1 MKAQDDSE
9 KNTNKVLTVRNLE
22 KTYPQWRKEPTKAV
36 DGISFSVDK
45 GEIVGFLGPNGAG
58 KTTTIK
64 CICGLVEPTRGEI
77 NIFGIDAIKNTRRAV
92 SNTSAVL
99 EGNRNIYWRLTT
111 RENIEFFARLH
122 GRSLKELE
130 PEIKNLLKRFDLQD
144 KEDTP
149 ARKLS
154 RGMQQKLA
162 LSCAL
167 IRGTDFLLLD
177 EPTLGLDVKTSK
189 EMRKFVKQLTSEG
202 GKTIL
207 LSSHDMNVV
216 EDVCE
221 RVIIMN
227 EGEILANDSVDNLKD
242 VFNVHLYDFILEGEP
257 KLSELKENY
266 SITDIQFNNGKTK
279 LRVSLKDSDSFYEL
293 INHLQKENIKLEE
306 VKNLDKNMEDIFI
319 DVIENEEVVK

>member
-1 MKAQDDSE
+1 MEALDDTKKA
-9 KNTNKVLTVRNLE
+9 LTVNDLQ
-22 KTYPQWRKEPTKAV
+22 KVYPQWRKEPTKAV
-36 DGISFSVDK
+36 DGISFSVDE
-45 GEIVGFLGPNGAG
+45 GEIMGFLGPNGAG

-64 CICGLVEPTRGEI
+64 CICGLVEPTKGDI
-77 NIFGIDAIKNTRRAV
+77 NIFGIDAVNNTRRAV
-92 SNTSAVL
+92 TNTSAVL

-111 RENIEFFARLH
+111 RENLEFFARLH
-122 GRSLKELE
+122 GRSIDEVE
-130 PEIKNLLKRFDLQD
+130 SEIKSLLKRFDLQK

-189 EMRKFVKQLTSEG
+189 ELRGFIKQLTSKE

-227 EGEILANDSVDNLKD
+227 RGKILANDSVENLKD
-242 VFNVHLYDFILEGEP
+242 IFNVHLYDFIFEGEH
-257 KLSELKENY
+257 ELLDLEEKYNV
-266 SITDIQFNNGKTK
+266 TDIEQENGKTK
-279 LRVSLKDSDSFYEL
+279 LRVSLKDSDSFYDL
-293 INHLQKENIKLEE
+293 VNHLQKKDIKLEE
-306 VKNLDKNMEDIFI
+306 VKNLDKNMEEIFM
-319 DVIENEEVVK
+319 DVIEKEEGVG

>member
-1 MKAQDDSE
+1 MDALNVKD
-9 KNTNKVLTVRNLE
+9 LY
-22 KTYPQWRKEPTKAV
+22 KTYPKWRGESTKAV

-64 CICGLVEPTRGEI
+64 CICGLVEPTAGDI
-77 NIFGIDAIKNTRRAV
+77 SIFGNDAVNNTRKAV
-92 SNTSAVL
+92 RKTSAVL

-111 RENIEFFARLH
+111 RENLEFFGGLH
-122 GRSLKELE
+122 GRSRKEVRSQIKSLLE
-130 PEIKNLLKRFDLQD
+130 RFDLKD
-144 KEDTP
+144 KEDAP

-167 IRGTDFLLLD
+167 VRGTDFLLLD

-189 EMRKFVKQLTSEG
+189 EMREFVKELTSDG

-227 EGEILANDSVDNLKD
+227 QGKVLANDSVENLKD
-242 VFNVHLYDFILEGEP
+242 IFKINLYDFILEGEQ
-257 KLSELKENY
+257 KLPGLKETYDVNEIKY
-266 SITDIQFNNGKTK
+266 EEGKTR
-279 LRVSLKDSDSFYEL
+279 LRVSLKDSDSFYNL
-293 INHLQKENIKLEE
+293 VDTLQKKGVRLEE
-306 VKNLDKNMEDIFI
+306 VKNLDTHMEEIFMN
-319 DVIENEEVVK
+319 VIEKNEGFSEVGR

>member
-1 MKAQDDSE
+1 MKA
-9 KNTNKVLTVRNLE
+9 LE
-22 KTYPQWRKEPTKAV
+22 VKDLHKTYPQWRGESTKAV
-36 DGISFSVDK
+36 KGISFSVNE

-64 CICGLVEPTRGEI
+64 CLCGLVEPTKGNI
-77 NIFGIDAIKNTRRAV
+77 SIFGIDAVNETRKAV

-111 RENIEFFARLH
+111 RENLEFFAGLQ
-122 GRSLKELE
+122 GRSGKEVG
-130 PEIKNLLKRFDLQD
+130 PEIERLLERFDLKE
-144 KEDTP
+144 KEDTA

-189 EMRKFVKQLTSEG
+189 EMRRFVKRLTTEE

-227 EGEILANDSVDNLKD
+227 EGKILANDSVENLKD
-242 VFNVHLYDFILEGEP
+242 IFKINLYDFILEGEQELQ
-257 KLSELKENY
+257 KLKEKYDVNEIKY
-266 SITDIQFNNGKTK
+266 ENGNTK
-279 LRVSLKDSDSFYEL
+279 LRVSLKDSESFYSL
-293 INHLQKENIKLEE
+293 VNHLQEKDLRLKE
-306 VKNLDKNMEDIFI
+306 VKNLDTQMEEIFMN
-319 DVIENEEVVK
+319 VIERGR